1 MNNTPQ
7 RLRAS
12 LLGGALFLSG
22 ALISAPTFALAPQN
36 EEPASNIA
44 ASANAT
50 DNDEQSTKRFA
61 QWDVLKPP
69 FPLNTVN
76 IKSAEIT
83 WASLDVTPDGQHI
96 VFDTLGDIFISA
108 IDGGDARALTQ
119 DFAWNIHPAVSP
131 DGTKIAFISDRDGLS
146 NVWIMNI
153 DGTELR
159 QVTTEKNNIIH
170 SPKWSPDGQYI
181 VVTKGIM
188 SSRSIPAGEIWMY
201 HHTGGTGLAIKE
213 RVNGLKDQKNIADPA
228 FSHDGQYI
236 YYTQDVSSGFRFSYN
251 RDPLTSVFAITRFDR
266 ETGEEERFISGTGGA
281 VVPTPSPDGRHIAFI
296 RRIQEKTAL
305 FIKDLNTGTE
315 TAVFKDLERDMQEG
329 FGSEGYFSYFDWT
342 PDSQQL
348 VFWTAGKIHRLTL
361 KDQSLTTLDIN
372 IDSQLQY
379 ADAVRFD
386 VDVAPDNFAVKM
398 LRWSQKSPDGKKALF
413 QALGKLYIR
422 DLKSG
427 KTKRLTKQ
435 NDHDEY
441 FPRYAN
447 DGKTIVYT
455 TWHDQELGA
464 VRIVSAKGGNVEVI
478 TQQPGHYVEPAFS
491 PDGEKVTYRKFT
503 GGYLLDPTYSVEPGI
518 YVYDLDSEHTTRVSK
533 QGMQPH
539 FAGGNERVYFT
550 EYVSGTPYSETQLSS
565 VDLRGE
571 DKRTHLYGADKVS
584 EYRLSHDKQW
594 VAFVYQYNTYVVPFV
609 ENGKK
614 ITISPTMTSLPV
626 TQISARA
633 GEYLNWAPDNQSLTW
648 FHGPYLYEQSLAN
661 AFAFITETTSDNT
674 ANKDENAAPITQGLK
689 LSFSQ
694 SSKKANGY
702 TAIVGG
708 NVITMR
714 DADNKQ
720 EVIDNGVVLING
732 NIIEAVGPVDGITIP
747 EDALIV
753 NASGKTVIPGLI
765 DTHAHGSQ
773 GRNEIIPQ
781 QNWSQFSNL
790 AFGVTTIHDPSN
802 DTTEIFAA
810 AELQRAGL
818 RVGPRV
824 YSTGTILYGAEGL
837 GYKAIIND
845 FEDAFFH
852 VQRLKDVGAIS
863 VKSYNQPRRDQRQW
877 VLQAARELNMM
888 VVPEGGGKL
897 QQNLSMLV
905 DGHTGL
911 EHSLPIARGYNDLTK
926 LWSATKFGY
935 TPTFVVSYGG
945 LMGEEYW
952 YDRTNVWQNERLLRY
967 TPHTLLDRRSIR
979 RPTAPDEQYNHIEVA
994 KYAKTLRDNGVG
1006 VHIGAHGQREGLAAH
1021 WELWIMAQ
1029 GGFTPWEAL
1038 RGGTIDGARHLG
1050 MDKQI
1055 GSIEVG
1061 KIADLAIIDGDVL
1074 ADIKRSEYVSH
1085 TVLNGRVFAAANMQE
1100 LGSDITPKPFFFADD
1115 NSQFMPQATQL
1126 EVDAKAKNYHWVH

>member
-1 MNNTPQ
+1 MNNSPQ
-7 RLRAS
+7 RYRIN
-12 LLGGALFLSG
+12 FLSKVLILTS
-22 ALISAPTFALAPQN
+22 ALLTHTAFALT
-36 EEPASNIA
+36 
-44 ASANAT
+44 T
-50 DNDEQSTKRFA
+50 DNTDTPEVENITTEKRFA
-61 QWDVLKPP
+61 DWDVLNPA
-69 FPLNTVN
+69 FPLNEIN
-76 IKSAEIT
+76 IKSNELT
-83 WASLDVTPDGQHI
+83 WASLDVTPNGKQI
-96 VFDTLGDIFISA
+96 VFDTLGDIFITS
-108 IDGGDARALTQ
+108 IDGGDAVPLTQ
-119 DFAWNIHPAVSP
+119 DFAWNIHPNVSP
-131 DGTKIAFISDRDGLS
+131 DGKQIAFISDRDGLS
-146 NVWIMNI
+146 NVWVMNI

-159 QVTTEKNNIIH
+159 QITKEKNNIIH

-181 VVTKGIM
+181 LVTKGIM

-201 HHTGGTGLAIKE
+201 HHTGGTGLAIKK

-228 FSHDGQYI
+228 FSHDGRYI
-236 YYTQDVSSGFRFSYN
+236 YFTQDITGGFRFSYN
-251 RDPLTSVFAITRFDR
+251 RDPLNSIFAITRIDR

-281 VVPTPSPDGRHIAFI
+281 VVPTPSPDGRYVAFI
-296 RRIQEKTAL
+296 RRIQDKTAL
-305 FIKDLNTGTE
+305 FLKDIQTGAE
-315 TAVFKDLERDMQEG
+315 RAIFNNLERDMQEG

-342 PDSQQL
+342 PDSNEL
-348 VFWTAGKIHRLTL
+348 VFWTAGKIHRLTIS
-361 KDQSLTTLDIN
+361 DQSLNSLDIN
-372 IDSQLQY
+372 LDSNLKY
-379 ADAVRFD
+379 ADAVRFE
-386 VDVAPDNFAVKM
+386 VDVAPDSFDTKM
-398 LRWSQKSPDGKKALF
+398 LRWSQKSPDGQKALF

-435 NDHDEY
+435 NEHDEY
-441 FPRYAN
+441 YPRYSN
-447 DGKTIVYT
+447 DGKSIVYT
-455 TWHDQELGA
+455 TWHDQQLGA
-464 VRIVSAKGGNVEVI
+464 VRIVPAKGGKGKII
-478 TQQPGHYVEPAFS
+478 TSQPGHYVEPAFS
-491 PDGEKVTYRKFT
+491 PNGKKITYRKFT
-503 GGYLLDPTYSVEPGI
+503 GGYLLDPTYSVEPGL
-518 YVYDLDSEHTTRVSK
+518 YVLDLDTNTSTRISK

-539 FAGGNERVYFT
+539 FSGQNDRVYFT

-565 VDLRGE
+565 VNLTGE

-584 EYRLSHDKQW
+584 EYRLSHDNKW

-609 ENGKK
+609 ENGQK

-633 GEYLNWAPDNQSLTW
+633 GEYLNWAPDNNSLTW
-648 FHGPYLYEQSLAN
+648 FHGPYLFEQSLAE
-661 AFAFITETTSDNT
+661 AFAFVEGGSE
-674 ANKDENAAPITQGLK
+674 ENAAPITEGLK
-689 LSFSQ
+689 LSFKQKSQ
-694 SSKKANGY
+694 KAKGY

-708 NVITMR
+708 NVVTMR
-714 DADNKQ
+714 DADEKQ
-720 EVIDNGVVLING
+720 EVIENGIVLING
-732 NIIEAVGPVDGITIP
+732 NVIEAVGPMNGITIP
-747 EDALIV
+747 EGSLVIDAQ
-753 NASGKTVIPGLI
+753 GKTVIPGLV
-765 DTHAHGSQ
+765 DTHDHGSQ

-781 QNWSQFSNL
+781 QNWSQFSKL

-802 DTTEIFAA
+802 DTTEMFAA

-818 RVGPRV
+818 RIGPRL

-845 FEDAFFH
+845 FEDAYFH

-877 VLQAARELNMM
+877 VLQAARELEMM

-911 EHSLPIARGYNDLTK
+911 EHSLPIARGYADLTQ
-926 LWSATKFGY
+926 LWGATKFGY

-952 YDRTNVWQNERLLRY
+952 YDRTNVWENERLLRY
-967 TPHTLLDRRSIR
+967 TPHTIVDRRSIR
-979 RPTAPDEQYNHIEVA
+979 RPTAPDNQYNHIEVA
-994 KYAKTLRDNGVG
+994 TYAKTLRDNGVG

-1021 WELWIMAQ
+1021 WELWMMEQ

-1074 ADIKRSEYVSH
+1074 ADLKRSEYVTH
-1085 TVLNGRVFAAANMQE
+1085 TVINGRVFEAATMKE
-1100 LGSDITPKPFFFADD
+1100 LGTDNEPAPFFFADQ
-1115 NSQFMPQATQL
+1115 NNQFLPEATKRQI
-1126 EVDAKAKNYHWVH
+1126 DAKAEKYHWVH

>member
-1 MNNTPQ
+1 MNNSPQ
-7 RLRAS
+7 RYRIN
-12 LLGGALFLSG
+12 FLSKVLILTS
-22 ALISAPTFALAPQN
+22 ALLTHTAFALT
-36 EEPASNIA
+36 
-44 ASANAT
+44 T
-50 DNDEQSTKRFA
+50 DNTDTPEVEKITTEKRFA
-61 QWDVLKPP
+61 DWDVLNPA
-69 FPLNTVN
+69 FPLNEIN
-76 IKSAEIT
+76 IKSNELT
-83 WASLDVTPDGQHI
+83 WASLDVTPNGKQI
-96 VFDTLGDIFISA
+96 VFDTLGDIFITS
-108 IDGGDARALTQ
+108 IDGGDAVPLTQ
-119 DFAWNIHPAVSP
+119 DFAWNIHPNVSP
-131 DGTKIAFISDRDGLS
+131 DGKQIAFISDRDGLS
-146 NVWIMNI
+146 NVWVMNI

-159 QVTTEKNNIIH
+159 QITKEKNNIIH

-181 VVTKGIM
+181 LVTKGIM

-201 HHTGGTGLAIKE
+201 HHTGGTGLAIKK

-228 FSHDGQYI
+228 FSHDGRYI
-236 YYTQDVSSGFRFSYN
+236 YFTQDITGGFRFSYN
-251 RDPLTSVFAITRFDR
+251 RDPLNSIFAITRIDR

-281 VVPTPSPDGRHIAFI
+281 VVPTPSPDGRYVAFI
-296 RRIQEKTAL
+296 RRIQDKTAL
-305 FIKDLNTGTE
+305 FLKDIQTGAE
-315 TAVFKDLERDMQEG
+315 RAIFNNLERDMQEG

-342 PDSQQL
+342 PDSNEL
-348 VFWTAGKIHRLTL
+348 VFWTAGKIHRLTIS
-361 KDQSLTTLDIN
+361 DQSLNSLDIN
-372 IDSQLQY
+372 LDSNLKY
-379 ADAVRFD
+379 ADAVRFE
-386 VDVAPDNFAVKM
+386 VDVAPDSFDTKM
-398 LRWSQKSPDGKKALF
+398 LRWSQKSPDGQKALF

-435 NDHDEY
+435 NEHDEY
-441 FPRYAN
+441 YPRYSN
-447 DGKTIVYT
+447 DGKSIVYT
-455 TWHDQELGA
+455 TWHDQQLGA
-464 VRIVSAKGGNVEVI
+464 VRIVPAKGGKGKII
-478 TQQPGHYVEPAFS
+478 TSQPGHYVEPAFS
-491 PDGEKVTYRKFT
+491 PNGKKITYRKFT
-503 GGYLLDPTYSVEPGI
+503 GGYLLDPTYSVEPGL
-518 YVYDLDSEHTTRVSK
+518 YVLDLDTNTSTRISK

-539 FAGGNERVYFT
+539 FSGQNDRVYFT

-565 VDLRGE
+565 VNLTGE

-584 EYRLSHDKQW
+584 EYRLSHDNKW

-609 ENGKK
+609 ENGQK

-633 GEYLNWAPDNQSLTW
+633 GEYLNWAPDNNSLTW
-648 FHGPYLYEQSLAN
+648 FHGPYLFEQSLAE
-661 AFAFITETTSDNT
+661 AFAFVEGGSE
-674 ANKDENAAPITQGLK
+674 ENAAPITEGLK
-689 LSFSQ
+689 LSFKQKSQ
-694 SSKKANGY
+694 KAKGY

-708 NVITMR
+708 NVVTMR
-714 DADNKQ
+714 DADEKQ
-720 EVIDNGVVLING
+720 EVIENGIVLING
-732 NIIEAVGPVDGITIP
+732 NVIEAVGPMNGITIP
-747 EDALIV
+747 EGSLVIDAQ
-753 NASGKTVIPGLI
+753 GKTVIPGLV
-765 DTHAHGSQ
+765 DTHDHGSQ

-781 QNWSQFSNL
+781 QNWSQFSKL

-802 DTTEIFAA
+802 DTTEMFAA

-818 RVGPRV
+818 RIGPRL

-845 FEDAFFH
+845 FEDAYFH

-877 VLQAARELNMM
+877 VLQAARELEMM

-911 EHSLPIARGYNDLTK
+911 EHSLPIARGYADLTQ
-926 LWSATKFGY
+926 LWGATKFGY

-952 YDRTNVWQNERLLRY
+952 YDRTNVWENERLLRY
-967 TPHTLLDRRSIR
+967 TPHTIVDRRSIR
-979 RPTAPDEQYNHIEVA
+979 RPTAPDNQYNHIEVA
-994 KYAKTLRDNGVG
+994 TYAKTLRDNGVG

-1021 WELWIMAQ
+1021 WELWMMEQ

-1074 ADIKRSEYVSH
+1074 ADLKRSEYVTH
-1085 TVLNGRVFAAANMQE
+1085 TVINGRVFEAATMKE
-1100 LGSDITPKPFFFADD
+1100 LGTDNEPAPFFFADQ
-1115 NSQFMPQATQL
+1115 NNQFLPEATKRQI
-1126 EVDAKAKNYHWVH
+1126 DAKAEKYHWVH